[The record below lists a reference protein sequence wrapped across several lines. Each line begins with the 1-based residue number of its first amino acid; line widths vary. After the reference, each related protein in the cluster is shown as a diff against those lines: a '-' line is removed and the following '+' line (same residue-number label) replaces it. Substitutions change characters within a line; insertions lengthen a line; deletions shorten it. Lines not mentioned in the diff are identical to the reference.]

1 MLWSANQYT
10 WGFRTGWC
18 WGFATGLVVGGI
30 VTIILR

>member
-18 WGFATGLVVGGI
+18 WGAAFGLIVGGLV
-30 VTIILR
+30 TLILQ